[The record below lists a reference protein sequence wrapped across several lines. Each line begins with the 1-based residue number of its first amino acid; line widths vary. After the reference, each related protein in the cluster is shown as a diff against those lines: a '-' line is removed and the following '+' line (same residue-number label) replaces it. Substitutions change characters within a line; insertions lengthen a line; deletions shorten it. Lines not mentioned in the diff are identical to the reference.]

1 MAKTMRALAAY
12 AYGPIGN
19 LRVVELPLPEP
30 GSGEVRVRVM
40 GRGKGI
46 ELR

>member
-1 MAKTMRALAAY
+1 MAKTMRSLAAY
-12 AYGPIGN
+12 AYCPIGN